1 MIRHSPPNVLV
12 IDAEGADSGRIATVL
27 AEAGI
32 RVTTTPRAAAAMV
45 RERFDLAIVALPQAG
60 AIERRAVANAVRA
73 RQPGIEILSVA
84 EVGGR
89 EATEGDAD
97 GMRSIGFVDR
107 HFVASVRDGL
117 LRAGRPFGDAAA
129 EPEAELCIAGAK
141 LACLRRRCDEAGAA
155 GARGLAAALRRE
167 IAETVAHRQR
177 VRQNAARTSRI
188 GEQQASTCACA

>member
-32 RVTTTPRAAAAMV
+32 RVTTTPRTAAAVV
-45 RERFDLAIVALPQAG
+45 RERFDLAIVALPHAD

-73 RQPGIEILSVA
+73 GQPGIEILLAVEVEGLA
-84 EVGGR
+84 E
-89 EATEGDAD
+89 TEGDAD
-97 GMRSIGFVDR
+97 GMRPIGFGDWR
-107 HFVASVRDGL
+107 HFVADVRDEL
-117 LRAGRPFGDAAA
+117 LRAGRPCGDAAA

-141 LACLRRRCDEAGAA
+141 LACLRRRCDEARVA
-155 GARGLAAALRRE
+155 GVRGLAATLRRE

-177 VRQNAARTSRI
+177 VWQSAARTSRV
-188 GEQQASTCACA
+188 GA

>member
-32 RVTTTPRAAAAMV
+32 RVTTTPRTAAMV
-45 RERFDLAIVALPQAG
+45 RERFDLAIVALPHAD

-73 RQPGIEILSVA
+73 GQPGIKLLFVA
-84 EVGGR
+84 GVGGR
-89 EATEGDAD
+89 DAAEGDAD
-97 GMRSIGFVDR
+97 GMRPIGFGDWR
-107 HFVASVRDGL
+107 HFVADVRDEL
-117 LRAGRPFGDAAA
+117 LRAGRPCGDAAA

-141 LACLRRRCDEAGAA
+141 LACLRRRCDEARAA
-155 GARGLAAALRRE
+155 GVRGLAATLRRE

-177 VRQNAARTSRI
+177 VWQSAARTSRV
-188 GEQQASTCACA
+188 GA